1 MAQVKSRAVAKPT
14 EKPKPKKTKTAV
26 SLTDDAIKRLGA
38 ACTVHQ
44 LDQSDIVE
52 WLINQNLS
60 GYVIQVRGPKIGIG
74 PSDDQLNLSA
84 SVMTD
89 DRLDADDHI
98 NPPAHLRV

>member
-1 MAQVKSRAVAKPT
+1 MAKSSSVKVARAT
-14 EKPKPKKTKTAV
+14 EKTKPKKTKTAV

-74 PSDDQLNLSA
+74 PPDDHGNLSA
-84 SVMTD
+84 SVI
-89 DRLDADDHI
+89 ADESADLGDHV
-98 NPPAHLRV
+98 NPAVRAGL

>member
-1 MAQVKSRAVAKPT
+1 MAQVKSRTVAKSI

-74 PSDDQLNLSA
+74 PSDDQLNLAA
-84 SVMTD
+84 SVI
-89 DRLDADDHI
+89 ADESADLGDHI
-98 NPPAHLRV
+98 SSPAHLRV